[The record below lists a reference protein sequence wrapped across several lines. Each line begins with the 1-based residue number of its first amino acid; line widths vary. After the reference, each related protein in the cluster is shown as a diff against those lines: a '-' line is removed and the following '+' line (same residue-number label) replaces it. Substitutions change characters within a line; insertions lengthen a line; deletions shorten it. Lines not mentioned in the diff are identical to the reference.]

1 MGLLESQQGSG
12 PDTPF
17 CAAVDGAFEIICL
30 PNGFVKKNSIVY
42 THERQKLTGK
52 MMNIHPIQGYL
63 NHLGFVFFCFLS
75 Q

>member
-30 PNGFVKKNSIVY
+30 PNGFVKKKYSIYPRTAKINGENDEHPSNSGVSKSSGIC
-42 THERQKLTGK
+42 
-52 MMNIHPIQGYL
+52 
-63 NHLGFVFFCFLS
+63 FFCFLS